1 MSGSSVVR
9 KHTQIGMYRSI
20 ENKQKLGWLL
30 QNGHNWLPSGSDFFD
45 TSLCLWTSNIQY
57 SCLEARRISIMLT
70 PNNQYMSTP
79 EWDLTSKLVQP
90 PIIDGYIIFISA
102 CPHSC
107 LVKCTSRWYLRYY
120 DPITVWSN
128 GYVWKLVINTP
139 SYGYLNRKNRLL
151 TNQVV
156 GILTQIAVPICNPKN
171 GDIFVFIP
179 RKCSDESPLKRSS
192 ISTWNIPSP
201 SIQRWRVSLCHR
213 HVRDRPP
220 HLVRRG
226 DCMKIPGIFMTF
238 PRNIYKYD
246 QDWSGMIKY
255 PIFLY
260 IYILLPF
267 SPRTLP
273 TDFPSVHIVGS
284 LTSNRPSI
292 IYLITLSTR
301 NEDSPNL
308 VGVHPTQIFNCYPNT
323 MSPLWLGYPKWHPN
337 GIVSGPLRLLS
348 EELMKNIRVPH
359 SFGVKMGHHVPSHWT
374 GKSTLGN
381 HIPNKILKID
391 NYWYLWYLGYILH
404 THLIYPK

>member
-1 MSGSSVVR
+1 
-9 KHTQIGMYRSI
+9 MYRSI

-128 GYVWKLVINTP
+128 GYVWKLVINPP

-179 RKCSDESPLKRSS
+179 NQRVLACFTKKMFRWKPPKKVLHLHLKH
-192 ISTWNIPSP
+192 TFAEHPKMA
-201 SIQRWRVSLCHR
+201 SLSVPPPR
-213 HVRDRPP
+213 PRPP
-220 HLVRRG
+220 SSPCAAWRLHEN
-226 DCMKIPGIFMTF
+226 
-238 PRNIYKYD
+238 PRNLHDFPKKYIQIWSGLIRYD
-246 QDWSGMIKY
+246 QISHIS
-255 PIFLY
+255 IY
-260 IYILLPF
+260 IYIYIYCCLSLLE
-267 SPRTLP
+267 L
-273 TDFPSVHIVGS
+273 FPLLFHLSILSEVWR
-284 LTSNRPSI
+284 LT
-292 IYLITLSTR
+292 
-301 NEDSPNL
+301 
-308 VGVHPTQIFNCYPNT
+308 V
-323 MSPLWLGYPKWHPN
+323 
-337 GIVSGPLRLLS
+337 LRLY
-348 EELMKNIRVPH
+348 
-359 SFGVKMGHHVPSHWT
+359 T
-374 GKSTLGN
+374 
-381 HIPNKILKID
+381 
-391 NYWYLWYLGYILH
+391 
-404 THLIYPK
+404 

>member
-107 LVKCTSRWYLRYY
+107 FVKCTSRWYLRYY

-128 GYVWKLVINTP
+128 GYVWKLVITPP
-139 SYGYLNRKNRLL
+139 SYGYLNRKNPCSHQPSRGDADKPRLL
-151 TNQVV
+151 HLESA
-156 GILTQIAVPICNPKN
+156 IPKTV
-171 GDIFVFIP
+171 IFVFIP
-179 RKCSDESPLKRSS
+179 NQRVFACFTKKIFRWKPHKKVLQVLQVLHLHLP
-192 ISTWNIPSP
+192 IPSP

-220 HLVRRG
+220 HLEMRRG
-226 DCMKIPGIFMTF
+226 DCMKIPGIFIDDF
-238 PRNIYKYD
+238 PNKYIQIWWGFIRYD
-246 QDWSGMIKY
+246 QISHIS
-255 PIFLY
+255 
-260 IYILLPF
+260 IYFCLSLLELF
-267 SPRTLP
+267 
-273 TDFPSVHIVGS
+273 
-284 LTSNRPSI
+284 
-292 IYLITLSTR
+292 
-301 NEDSPNL
+301 
-308 VGVHPTQIFNCYPNT
+308 
-323 MSPLWLGYPKWHPN
+323 
-337 GIVSGPLRLLS
+337 PLRFHLSILS
-348 EELMKNIRVPH
+348 EVWRLTFLRLYN
-359 SFGVKMGHHVPSHWT
+359 
-374 GKSTLGN
+374 
-381 HIPNKILKID
+381 
-391 NYWYLWYLGYILH
+391 
-404 THLIYPK
+404 